1 MASYKVV
8 EVYTD
13 ITDCTLHCRVQF
25 FLSCVEHS
33 HSFLMSVRCHKK
45 SMSDLCACSKVY
57 LVYTCQCCVEEVVQ
71 LDSFQWI
78 TSLCRN

>member
-1 MASYKVV
+1 MAPMFTSSLDVQYTNKRLIPRQMASYKVV

-33 HSFLMSVRCHKK
+33 HSFLMSVR
-45 SMSDLCACSKVY
+45 LVCSKVY
-57 LVYTCQCCVEEVVQ
+57 LLYTCQCCVEV
-71 LDSFQWI
+71 
-78 TSLCRN
+78 